1 MTLFS
6 GKYDVYGSR
15 PNQINLAAELEAQG
29 VANHTVAGT
38 ISSIFVGGAVS
49 LALGGGLDRL
59 STGISNVKNIFQT
72 VFNNNDEEEDYFA
85 GLGGSA
91 PENDDSYDAAK
102 ETENLKKLKELSNL
116 YDLYMSTTDDEKP
129 LLKQSLQDKYDE
141 FIQNGGTATG
151 SHMNLLKIIK
161 DVFE

>member
-72 VFNNNDEEEDYFA
+72 VFNNNDEEDYFA

-91 PENDDSYDAAK
+91 PEAEESIDIDK
-102 ETENLKKLKELSNL
+102 
-116 YDLYMSTTDDEKP
+116 TTD
-129 LLKQSLQDKYDE
+129 
-141 FIQNGGTATG
+141 
-151 SHMNLLKIIK
+151 IIK
-161 DVFE
+161 NFNVYF

>member
-49 LALGGGLDRL
+49 LALGGGLDKL

-72 VFNNNDEEEDYFA
+72 VFNNNDEEDYFA

-102 ETENLKKLKELSNL
+102 ETENLQKLKELSNL

-129 LLKQSLQDKYDE
+129 FMKQILKDKYDK

-151 SHMNLLKIIK
+151 SQMILLDMIK
-161 DVFE
+161 KVFT